1 MLGFYN
7 YTVILTYM
15 SLFSAIFGITFAF
28 EGHTFWAVF
37 CLLLS
42 GFCDMFDGKV
52 AKTMKRTDDEKKFGI
67 QIDSLSDV
75 IAFGVLPAAI
85 GYSLGLTEWWG
96 KIIMATFVLAALIR
110 LAYFNVME
118 EKRQAKTSETR
129 KEYLGL
135 PVTTDA
141 LIFPLVYALKSLF
154 TTNFHLVYGGMLLLV
169 AFLFLFKFKVKK
181 PKLKGMILMTIAG
194 VIELALLIWL
204 MMR

>member
-15 SLFSAIFGITFAF
+15 SLISAVVGTALAF
-28 EGHTFWAVF
+28 EGNTFWAVF
-37 CLLLS
+37 CLMFS

-52 AKTMKRTDDEKKFGI
+52 AKTMDRTEDEKKFGI

-85 GYSLGLTEWWG
+85 GYSVGLTEWWG
-96 KIIMATFVLAALIR
+96 KALMGIFVLAALIR

-118 EKRQAKTSETR
+118 EKRQKKTSETR
-129 KEYLGL
+129 KEYTGL

-141 LIFPLVYALKSLF
+141 LIFPLVYAFKSVIGA
-154 TTNFHLVYGGMLLLV
+154 NFYIFYGVIMALV
-169 AFLFLFKFKVKK
+169 AFLFLFKFKVVK
-181 PKLKGMILMTIAG
+181 PKLKGMIIMTIAG
-194 VIELALLIWL
+194 IIELLLLIWL
-204 MMR
+204 MK